1 MTHDNKLVVVFLFL
15 YWEGKTPSQAKIE
28 KLRGDITIAVQNVI
42 GGSVERVEDAMYADI
57 AKVFENQMLAVKEIL
72 RREDVFS
79 GTTIEEDVAT
89 FYNLGIS
96 SLYFGQNNPAQ
107 IAKHLTSFIGAKRAA
122 TVSGSNPSPGSRID
136 YGVMS
141 FHHVEG
147 REGVFFCLDADKEKA
162 GLVQKINEYKGECP
176 AELTTAVTMFRSKQ
190 PLIHGKCL
198 VMALAVQSRFL
209 RAAPASGVPDIW
221 EVSSASFLRT
231 KSRKSRAKYEEM
243 LQAASGMLHPI
254 SDVQKRT
261 RHPGHV
267 VMFVYPQGAP
277 EGGIQF
283 LNDITALLK
292 LQISQL
298 FAETFSNGMVTYN
311 VYVEAAKGHEVAD
324 EADMARK
331 ILSLQRRM
339 TTLAVLPRAAL
350 KNNTDAFG
358 PRAKLYLGC
367 AQVFTYHFMPH
378 SSEDFRALRA
388 HLVEN
393 NAEIALDR
401 LDRMGK
407 VMLQDTVTC
416 NRFNQAVQT
425 HPELAWAIYDDFMKT
440 RTPAAGLPQR
450 TLPPLNEELRRRV
463 KADVTDPVDQEIFN
477 ACLLFNSAI
486 YKTNFFSRE
495 KAATSFRLCPSLFIS
510 SEVYPE
516 VPHAIFLIVGASFE
530 GFHVRFRD
538 IARGGI
544 RMIRSPNQAYFKNQ
558 QSLFEENYN
567 LAYTQQLKNKD
578 IPEGGSKGTILLNP
592 DANSQ
597 SKPDDAYKAYMD
609 ALLDL
614 ILPNDQVVNL
624 LGGEEILFFGP
635 DEGTAGDVVVWAA
648 QHARKRG
655 YKFWKAI
662 TTGKPASMGGIP
674 HDRYGMT
681 TRSVHQQVLGV
692 LRAHDLNEEDVTKFQ
707 TGGPDGD
714 LGSNEIKISKDKTI
728 AIVDGSGV
736 ICDPSGLN
744 RAEITRLALARQMV
758 SHFDLSKLSPQGY
771 RVLIEEK
778 DVVLPTG
785 ETIESGLLFRNEYHL
800 RQELTGDLFVPCG
813 GRPNAVNINNV
824 DRMFC
829 ADGVTPRFK
838 YVCEGANL
846 FFTRDARRRLEDAGV
861 VLIKDATCNKGGV
874 TSSSLE
880 VLASLACTEGEHN
893 DLMCVPADGVAP
905 EFYERYVVEVQE
917 KIEENAR
924 LEFEALWREKSTG
937 KHKYLVTVTDLLSKK
952 INSLND
958 TLQGSPTLAKNP
970 KLQKM
975 ILGKALPKLL
985 IEKIG
990 LDAILERVPHSYLLA
1005 ICGCYFASQYVYKYG
1020 LNGSEVQVL
1029 DFIQEF
1035 QEEA

>member
-350 KNNTDAFG
+350 ANNTDAFD

-367 AQVFTYHFMPH
+367 AQVFASHFI
-378 SSEDFRALRA
+378 DNGRVVRAEQLLKA
-388 HLVEN
+388 
-393 NAEIALDR
+393 NAAQNR

-416 NRFNQAVQT
+416 SRFNQTMQT
-425 HPELAWAIYDDFMKT
+425 HPELALAVYDDFVRT
-440 RTPAAGLPQR
+440 RTPDDGPPAQR

-463 KADVTDPVDQEIFN
+463 KEHVTGVDQEIFN

-486 YKTNFFSRE
+486 YKTNFFARE

-544 RMIRSPNQAYFKNQ
+544 RAIASAGETHGKKQQA
-558 QSLFEENYN
+558 LFEETYN
-567 LAYTQQLKNKD
+567 LAYTQQLNV
-578 IPEGGSKGTILLNP
+578 PEGGSKGTILLNP
-592 DANSQ
+592 DACAQASA
-597 SKPDDAYKAYMD
+597 SAAYKAYTD

-614 ILPNDQVVNL
+614 LLPDAQVPDL
-624 LGGEEILFFGP
+624 LGDDEILFFSA
-635 DEGTAGDVVVWAA
+635 DEATPPATVAWAEH
-648 QHARKRG
+648 HARKRG
-655 YKFWKAI
+655 YPFWKTVACEECAQQ
-662 TTGKPASMGGIP
+662 GADAAPASL
-674 HDRYGMT
+674 
-681 TRSVHQQVLGV
+681 RSASWTPPV
-692 LRAHDLNEEDVTKFQ
+692 LRALLDLHGAGD
-707 TGGPDGD
+707 D
-714 LGSNEIKISKDKTI
+714 LGPPDL
-728 AIVDGSGV
+728 
-736 ICDPSGLN
+736 CDPCDDVDDGASTSASSVFLSNSSTCAAGDVVRRTPSSETATTVSSRHSTCTTRCRLSRFSESGGEALRCVKFVN
-744 RAEITRLALARQMV
+744 GKASELGLPVVCLSTDFNPQRKTLTVHCVSSVDRPDFRPLLKLLYDQYRCRIWFDTRQRGPASPADAAAKTDAKAAAAAAAAAALAPPT
-758 SHFDLSKLSPQGY
+758 HATAGAALDAAALNTT
-771 RVLIEEK
+771 VLN
-778 DVVLPTG
+778 T
-785 ETIESGLLFRNEYHL
+785 
-800 RQELTGDLFVPCG
+800 
-813 GRPNAVNINNV
+813 
-824 DRMFC
+824 
-829 ADGVTPRFK
+829 
-838 YVCEGANL
+838 
-846 FFTRDARRRLEDAGV
+846 
-861 VLIKDATCNKGGV
+861 AT
-874 TSSSLE
+874 L
-880 VLASLACTEGEHN
+880 
-893 DLMCVPADGVAP
+893 
-905 EFYERYVVEVQE
+905 
-917 KIEENAR
+917 
-924 LEFEALWREKSTG
+924 
-937 KHKYLVTVTDLLSKK
+937 
-952 INSLND
+952 NSLNEAAAAVLN
-958 TLQGSPTLAKNP
+958 TAALNTAALSTAALNTAALNTAVLNSAVLRASPLPALDMLYNP
-970 KLQKM
+970 ATDPFYPSPHAVAGVYA
-975 ILGKALPKLL
+975 IPAWP
-985 IEKIG
+985 G
-990 LDAILERVPHSYLLA
+990 L
-1005 ICGCYFASQYVYKYG
+1005 
-1020 LNGSEVQVL
+1020 
-1029 DFIQEF
+1029 
-1035 QEEA
+1035 

>member
-350 KNNTDAFG
+350 ANNTDAFD

-367 AQVFTYHFMPH
+367 AQVFASHFI
-378 SSEDFRALRA
+378 DNGRVVRAEQLLKA
-388 HLVEN
+388 
-393 NAEIALDR
+393 NAAQNR

-416 NRFNQAVQT
+416 SRFNQTMQT
-425 HPELAWAIYDDFMKT
+425 HPELALAVYDDFVRT
-440 RTPAAGLPQR
+440 RTPDDGPPAQR

-463 KADVTDPVDQEIFN
+463 KEHVTGVDQEIFN

-544 RMIRSPNQAYFKNQ
+544 RAIASAGETHGKKQQA
-558 QSLFEENYN
+558 LFEETYN
-567 LAYTQQLKNKD
+567 LAYTQQLNV
-578 IPEGGSKGTILLNP
+578 PEGGSKGTILLNP
-592 DANSQ
+592 DACAQASA
-597 SKPDDAYKAYMD
+597 SAAYKAYTD

-614 ILPNDQVVNL
+614 LLPDAQVPDL
-624 LGGEEILFFGP
+624 LGDDEILFFSA
-635 DEGTAGDVVVWAA
+635 DEATPPATVAWAEH
-648 QHARKRG
+648 HARKRG
-655 YKFWKAI
+655 YPFWKTVACEPADPANRPPPPPPP
-662 TTGKPASMGGIP
+662 TTTTPADVATGAAAEPPSNDAP
-674 HDRYGMT
+674 
-681 TRSVHQQVLGV
+681 VLNV
-692 LRAHDLNEEDVTKFQ
+692 FQSLHRRPCVEEDDGNGTCPDDG
-707 TGGPDGD
+707 GGPACCGNSACDEHCD
-714 LGSNEIKISKDKTI
+714 E
-728 AIVDGSGV
+728 GV
-736 ICDPSGLN
+736 PPTLCDPSEFAPSHCDPADL
-744 RAEITRLALARQMV
+744 AESLD
-758 SHFDLSKLSPQGY
+758 SLSG
-771 RVLIEEK
+771 
-778 DVVLPTG
+778 
-785 ETIESGLLFRNEYHL
+785 
-800 RQELTGDLFVPCG
+800 
-813 GRPNAVNINNV
+813 
-824 DRMFC
+824 
-829 ADGVTPRFK
+829 
-838 YVCEGANL
+838 
-846 FFTRDARRRLEDAGV
+846 
-861 VLIKDATCNKGGV
+861 
-874 TSSSLE
+874 SSSLI
-880 VLASLACTEGEHN
+880 LSTNSNPGGTGTGSTHNCSSNSLGSHPS
-893 DLMCVPADGVAP
+893 VGPAAVTYSVDVVSKPHGRGRYIGVDYVAP
-905 EFYERYVVEVQE
+905 GERVVVRAQNASYPGVVRSCRRGTDKGKYVGRVVRTAEPAREAAQCVTFVNREARERGVPIVCKRAEFQADRKKVTLHCVGTASKPDFRPLLKPLY
-917 KIEENAR
+917 
-924 LEFEALWREKSTG
+924 T
-937 KHKYLVTVTDLLSKK
+937 KYRCRIWFDTT
-952 INSLND
+952 
-958 TLQGSPTLAKNP
+958 TLQGGKRAAAAAAVAASP
-970 KLQKM
+970 
-975 ILGKALPKLL
+975 LPKKA
-985 IEKIG
+985 E
-990 LDAILERVPHSYLLA
+990 
-1005 ICGCYFASQYVYKYG
+1005 
-1020 LNGSEVQVL
+1020 GS
-1029 DFIQEF
+1029 
-1035 QEEA
+1035 